1 MEEWDIEM
9 TPTFKARIKGLEKNN
24 RLSVES
30 ALENLSTYMN
40 QLYHGIN
47 PMQIRFGFVHP
58 EGNHGA
64 VAIAGSRRRGAR
76 AVRLYVYPDLETRTL
91 HLVTAGDKG
100 SQQRRDIP
108 FVRDYVKDLRT
119 TSEEQQTK

>member
-1 MEEWDIEM
+1 MEEWDIE
-9 TPTFKARIKGLEKNN
+9 TTSVFEARIRDLAKKN

-47 PMQIRFGFVHP
+47 PMQIKFGFIHP
-58 EGNHGA
+58 EGNFGA
-64 VAIAGSRRRGAR
+64 VAIAGSRRRGVR
-76 AVRLYVYPDLETRTL
+76 AVRLYVYPDVEARTL

-100 SQQRRDIP
+100 SQKRRDVP
-108 FVRDYVKDLRT
+108 FVRDYVEQLRT
-119 TSEEQQTK
+119 KSEEQ